1 MSRPY
6 PTLPPGYSLVS
17 PQDEVQP
24 GITLPQPE
32 MPTLP
37 PGYSLVSPQDEIQP
51 VVQAPQTEALSLP
64 PGYSLVSPTATGAQR
79 FPGRTQEPEISKVG
93 KVIQSLDYLGGKGR
107 GLVRGALGGDP
118 SDTASFGRE
127 FSDPESPLGFLAPG
141 GGLIPE
147 IAEDQGRFATLG
159 MKAPSFTLGLAADIL
174 ADPLTY
180 VTMGTAGAARAAAS
194 RAAKLGS
201 QKTGGLYGTVRT
213 LPPTPALQKEISRL
227 QNIGEQGGVLK
238 FAGLPIPGSR
248 AAGAALGRAAE
259 ATVPARRWLGESKY
273 GGPLREV
280 FTTAP
285 LPGSSQALREIYE
298 QGKTVRF
305 LTETQKKEALREA
318 KDIYNLQETI
328 YKTHKDIGREDVN
341 RILTDLVEKKDKGA
355 FTFPEAQMA
364 DDPLI
369 SSPEIQQLTKGRERL
384 LEDAN
389 VQDLVKQVRKVQRDI
404 LKRERI
410 ERVQTGM
417 LGGRRQA
424 IINAE
429 QKKIDEGA
437 LSTTQ
442 LANAEAK
449 IAQQRQLAMTDP
461 DYIMHGMTDKAM
473 QEFASLNKVLLPR
486 GSKEFSTEHASQI
499 ARKLGSDAENY
510 PTIAQLNA
518 AGRRGELKAFQN
530 KKLDYDVFETDPL
543 RLTIERQ
550 LRGIPKIEN
559 ARFLNQVVAK
569 YGQRAK
575 DIINDPRFLD
585 KSDDYGW
592 MRLRDPE
599 TNEIDTLWKST
610 TAKGFNDEDVYF
622 PREVRDHLDLVHK
635 TANDPNAIG
644 AFGKVFDT
652 LQGYWK
658 GKTLAMFPAYHARN
672 VVGNIWNNFLGG
684 VKSHEPYVRAR
695 EIQAGQKGIVTTRG
709 GTQYS
714 YDDIRRLGKEYGV
727 ENQGWY
733 SADLERKMQQVDV
746 DDMGWRELWSKAN
759 DAGWRL
765 GGYPTLLNPLSA
777 SGDDLLNIYGRRT
790 GRYFENNARYAH
802 FVHKLRDGLT
812 PQEAAADVMKYLFD
826 YGDISRVGQKSLG
839 RLFPFFRWTRFNLP
853 LQVEALFK
861 QPGKFSSLV
870 HAKNVIEA
878 DPQNPDVDD
887 AVLAPF
893 IRDAFNIQVRRDPKD
908 GDKAEFFILNNW
920 IPAADLVNI
929 IPERAG
935 EELVR
940 MTTPLLKTLVEQGFN
955 YDLFRNREIER
966 DTGEL
971 GEFLTLPMR
980 RRTIHLL
987 RNVRL
992 FTEIDRLV
1000 SSSEFQE
1007 MIGGDVKP
1015 EDAGLAE
1022 NLLRTISGIKLY
1034 GVDVNLSRRIQG
1046 SLRRQ
1051 GIRGL
1056 ESLLRGAQRRGDTD
1070 EAKRI
1075 IEKLRDLRQ

>member
-1 MSRPY
+1 M
-6 PTLPPGYSLVS
+6 
-17 PQDEVQP
+17 
-24 GITLPQPE
+24 
-32 MPTLP
+32 
-37 PGYSLVSPQDEIQP
+37 
-51 VVQAPQTEALSLP
+51 
-64 PGYSLVSPTATGAQR
+64 
-79 FPGRTQEPEISKVG
+79 
-93 KVIQSLDYLGGKGR
+93 
-107 GLVRGALGGDP
+107 
-118 SDTASFGRE
+118 
-127 FSDPESPLGFLAPG
+127 
-141 GGLIPE
+141 
-147 IAEDQGRFATLG
+147 
-159 MKAPSFTLGLAADIL
+159 
-174 ADPLTY
+174 
-180 VTMGTAGAARAAAS
+180 
-194 RAAKLGS
+194 
-201 QKTGGLYGTVRT
+201 
-213 LPPTPALQKEISRL
+213 
-227 QNIGEQGGVLK
+227 
-238 FAGLPIPGSR
+238 
-248 AAGAALGRAAE
+248 
-259 ATVPARRWLGESKY
+259 
-273 GGPLREV
+273 
-280 FTTAP
+280 
-285 LPGSSQALREIYE
+285 
-298 QGKTVRF
+298 
-305 LTETQKKEALREA
+305 
-318 KDIYNLQETI
+318 
-328 YKTHKDIGREDVN
+328 
-341 RILTDLVEKKDKGA
+341 
-355 FTFPEAQMA
+355 
-364 DDPLI
+364 
-369 SSPEIQQLTKGRERL
+369 
-384 LEDAN
+384 
-389 VQDLVKQVRKVQRDI
+389 
-404 LKRERI
+404 
-410 ERVQTGM
+410 
-417 LGGRRQA
+417 
-424 IINAE
+424 
-429 QKKIDEGA
+429 
-437 LSTTQ
+437 
-442 LANAEAK
+442 
-449 IAQQRQLAMTDP
+449 
-461 DYIMHGMTDKAM
+461 
-473 QEFASLNKVLLPR
+473 
-486 GSKEFSTEHASQI
+486 
-499 ARKLGSDAENY
+499 
-510 PTIAQLNA
+510 
-518 AGRRGELKAFQN
+518 
-530 KKLDYDVFETDPL
+530 
-543 RLTIERQ
+543 
-550 LRGIPKIEN
+550 
-559 ARFLNQVVAK
+559 
-569 YGQRAK
+569 
-575 DIINDPRFLD
+575 
-585 KSDDYGW
+585 
-592 MRLRDPE
+592 
-599 TNEIDTLWKST
+599 
-610 TAKGFNDEDVYF
+610 
-622 PREVRDHLDLVHK
+622 
-635 TANDPNAIG
+635 
-644 AFGKVFDT
+644 
-652 LQGYWK
+652 
-658 GKTLAMFPAYHARN
+658 
-672 VVGNIWNNFLGG
+672 
-684 VKSHEPYVRAR
+684 
-695 EIQAGQKGIVTTRG
+695 
-709 GTQYS
+709 QYS
-714 YDDIRRLGKEYGV
+714 YDDISRLAKEYGV